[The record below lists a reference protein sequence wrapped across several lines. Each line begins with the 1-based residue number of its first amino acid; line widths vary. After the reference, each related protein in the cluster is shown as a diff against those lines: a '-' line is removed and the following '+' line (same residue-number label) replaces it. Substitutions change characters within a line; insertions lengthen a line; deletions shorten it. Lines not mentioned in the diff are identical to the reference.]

1 MLRFENVL
9 LQQGQFKLRAD
20 WTLPRGARLA
30 VVGPSGAGK
39 STLLSAVAG
48 FLDPYEGCIFWET
61 ARIDDQ
67 PPAKRPVTMLF
78 QDHNLFGHLTAAQN
92 VSLGLNPS
100 LKLNAEQ
107 TQSVEGALDRVGL
120 GNYADRRPAAL
131 SGGQQGRVA
140 LARALIRNR
149 ALWLLDEP
157 FSALGPGL
165 RREMLSLVS
174 EMAENS
180 GATVLMVTHDPDDA
194 VRFADYTVFVIDGV
208 AQAPKLTNELFADPP
223 IELRAYL
230 GT

>member
-9 LQQGQFKLRAD
+9 LRQGQFQLCAD
-20 WTLPRGARLA
+20 WVLPRSGRLA
-30 VVGPSGAGK
+30 ILGPSGAGK
-39 STLLSAVAG
+39 SSLLSAVAG
-48 FLDPYEGCIFWET
+48 FLDPFRGRISWET
-61 ARIDDQ
+61 ERIDDQ
-67 PPAKRPVTMLF
+67 PPAKRPVTILF

-92 VSLGLNPS
+92 VALGLDPS

-107 TQSVEGALDRVGL
+107 TQRVDEALDRVGL
-120 GNYADRRPAAL
+120 RSYADRKPAAL

-140 LARALIRNR
+140 LARALIRDR

-194 VRFADYTVFVIDGV
+194 VRFADYTVFVKNGV
-208 AQAPKLTNELFADPP
+208 AHAPAMTVELFADPP
-223 IELRAYL
+223 EELRTYL
-230 GT
+230 GI